1 MSIRPSAT
9 LDFLAGHNLDETLYS
24 INSALGDVGYW
35 NRERREQMRTD
46 KGKTEPQ
53 HSVGKERCI
62 LCGRLAEAA
71 KDQPLSE
78 REYYI
83 QGAGQLC
90 KACYQELYV
99 PRHNENVVQLS
110 SQYMSDNWIS

>member
-24 INSALGDVGYW
+24 INFALGDVGYW

-46 KGKTEPQ
+46 KGKTELR
-53 HSVGKERCI
+53 HSAGRERCV

-71 KDQPLSE
+71 KNQPLSE

-83 QGAGQLC
+83 EGAGQLC
-90 KACYQELYV
+90 KACYQKLYV
-99 PRHNENVVQLS
+99 PRHDENVVQLS
-110 SQYMSDNWIS
+110 SQYMSDN